1 MSLTAFFHRLSD
13 KLLDAA
19 MAAETKKAGLA
30 ADTVAL
36 PFGKMVYLRSIAA
49 PKAEDAPI
57 VMLHGAAS
65 DKSAWVRL
73 AQQLDV
79 ALPIL
84 IPDLPGHGDSDA
96 ADTIQL
102 GIASQARHV
111 SRFLSKL
118 GIKRAHLIGNSMGG
132 TIALHLAAT
141 EPALVATLIVIDAA
155 GAQAKPSWLRNHCAK
170 GAANPMSDVADVA
183 AYREM
188 IRIGMQSPPYIP
200 GFMMASLA
208 RRFIA
213 RRAINARIASDID
226 GDLDQTAR
234 LDKISAE
241 TLIIWGEQDR
251 VLHVDDAELLRR
263 AIRRSSKVLL
273 PGIGHAPMVEA
284 PKQVARLCKDFYAA
298 L

>member
-1 MSLTAFFHRLSD
+1 MSLLAIFHRLSD

-30 ADTVAL
+30 TDSVAL

-49 PKAEDAPI
+49 PKAGDEPI

-79 ALPIL
+79 AFPIL

-96 ADTIQL
+96 TGSMQL
-102 GIASQARHV
+102 GIASQARYV
-111 SRFLSKL
+111 SSFLNKL

-141 EPALVATLIVIDAA
+141 EPALVATLILIDAA
-155 GAQAKPSWLRNHCAK
+155 GAQAKPSWLRSRCAK
-170 GAANPMSDVADVA
+170 GAPNPMIDVADVG

-200 GFMMASLA
+200 GFLMASLA

-213 RRAINARIASDID
+213 RRAINARIARDIEA
-226 GDLDQTAR
+226 DLDQTAL

-284 PKQVARLCKDFYAA
+284 PKQVARLCKDFYAS